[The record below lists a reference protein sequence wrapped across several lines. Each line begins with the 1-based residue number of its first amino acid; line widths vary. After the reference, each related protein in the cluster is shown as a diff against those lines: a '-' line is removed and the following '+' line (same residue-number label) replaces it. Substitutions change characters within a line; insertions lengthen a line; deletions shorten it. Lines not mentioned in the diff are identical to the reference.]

1 MGAVSVGPWA
11 RPPSRAPTP
20 ALSSG
25 APSSSR
31 SWRSRRR
38 GSRPPPVLKRIQT
51 PSVPSGRAT
60 KHIYLF
66 LQTRQLKD
74 TTALF
79 YELLALLP
87 GEEDVLK
94 LPSKQN
100 SFLPEDMV
108 GRMEALEEMVEEV
121 DMVEKRA
128 SVDSFL
134 IIGVPV

>member
-1 MGAVSVGPWA
+1 M
-11 RPPSRAPTP
+11 
-20 ALSSG
+20 
-25 APSSSR
+25 
-31 SWRSRRR
+31 
-38 GSRPPPVLKRIQT
+38 
-51 PSVPSGRAT
+51 
-60 KHIYLF
+60 
-66 LQTRQLKD
+66 
-74 TTALF
+74 
-79 YELLALLP
+79 LP

-108 GRMEALEEMVEEV
+108 GRMEALEEKVEEV

>member
-1 MGAVSVGPWA
+1 M
-11 RPPSRAPTP
+11 
-20 ALSSG
+20 
-25 APSSSR
+25 
-31 SWRSRRR
+31 
-38 GSRPPPVLKRIQT
+38 
-51 PSVPSGRAT
+51 PSGRAT

-108 GRMEALEEMVEEV
+108 GRMEALEEKVEEV